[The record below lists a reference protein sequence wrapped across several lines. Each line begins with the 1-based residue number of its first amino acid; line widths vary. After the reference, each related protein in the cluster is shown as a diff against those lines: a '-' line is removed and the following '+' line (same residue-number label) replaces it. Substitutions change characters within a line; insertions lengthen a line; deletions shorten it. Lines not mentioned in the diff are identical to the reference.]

1 MLISLSGQS
10 FFVLSS
16 DYKKVMLDEFYYL
29 SKHVNM
35 NYSEL
40 MTMPVF
46 ERKYFI
52 NKLSEEFAKREEQIE
67 KNRNKSR

>member
-1 MLISLSGQS
+1 MYVSLLGQS

-16 DYKKVMLDEFYYL
+16 DYKKTMLDEFYYL

-35 NYSEL
+35 SYTDMMS
-40 MTMPVF
+40 MPTF

-52 NKLSEEFAKREEQIE
+52 NKLSEEFTKREEEYE
-67 KNRNKSR
+67 KQRNKSR

>member
-1 MLISLSGQS
+1 MYVSLLGQS

-16 DYKKVMLDEFYYL
+16 DYKKTMLDEFFYL

-35 NYSEL
+35 SYSDL
-40 MTMPVF
+40 MTMPTF

-52 NKLSEEFAKREEQIE
+52 NKLSSEFEKRNEEYE
-67 KNRNKSR
+67 KARNKSR

>member
-1 MLISLSGQS
+1 MYVSLLGQS

-16 DYKKVMLDEFYYL
+16 DYKRVMLDEFYYL

-35 NYSEL
+35 SYSD
-40 MTMPVF
+40 MMSMPTF

-52 NKLSEEFAKREEQIE
+52 NKLSEEFIKREEEYE
-67 KNRNKSR
+67 KQKNKSR

>member
-1 MLISLSGQS
+1 
-10 FFVLSS
+10 
-16 DYKKVMLDEFYYL
+16 
-29 SKHVNM
+29 
-35 NYSEL
+35 
-40 MTMPVF
+40 MPVF

>member
-1 MLISLSGQS
+1 MYVSLLGQS

-16 DYKKVMLDEFYYL
+16 DYKKTMLDEFFYL

-35 NYSEL
+35 SYSDL
-40 MTMPVF
+40 MIMPTF

-52 NKLSEEFAKREEQIE
+52 NKLSSEFEKRNEEIE
-67 KNRNKSR
+67 KARNKSR

>member
-1 MLISLSGQS
+1 MYVSLLGRS

-16 DYKKVMLDEFYYL
+16 DYKKTMLDEFYYL

-35 NYSEL
+35 SYTDMMS
-40 MTMPVF
+40 MPTF

-52 NKLSEEFAKREEQIE
+52 NKLSEEFTKREEEYE
-67 KNRNKSR
+67 KQRNKSR

>member
-1 MLISLSGQS
+1 MYVSLSGQS

-16 DYKKVMLDEFYYL
+16 DYKRTMLDEFYYL

-35 NYSEL
+35 SYL
-40 MTMPVF
+40 DMMFMPTF

-52 NKLSEEFAKREEQIE
+52 NKLSEEFIKREEEYE
-67 KNRNKSR
+67 KQKNKSR

>member
-1 MLISLSGQS
+1 MFVSLSGQS

-16 DYKKVMLDEFYYL
+16 DYKKNMLDEFYYL

-35 NYSEL
+35 SYSD
-40 MTMPVF
+40 MMIMPTY

-52 NKLSEEFAKREEQIE
+52 DKLSGEFIKREEEYE
-67 KNRNKSR
+67 KQKNKTR